1 MYRISVALI
10 AVVAC
15 AAATAQT
22 APVAASAPAQ
32 ASADAASQLG
42 KVTEVRG
49 LVTMSLGSRVA
60 TVQPQTPVFDGAR
73 FVASSSGKA
82 QLKFDNGCVLE
93 LEPNHWVTID
103 RELTCKALIASIH
116 SLDGIM
122 LAAPLPDIVP
132 ALGSALLGAAVY
144 RLPDG
149 SITPT
154 PR

>member
-1 MYRISVALI
+1 MRRISLAFI
-10 AVVAC
+10 AIAAC
-15 AAATAQT
+15 AAVSAQT
-22 APVAASAPAQ
+22 TPVSAPAQ
-32 ASADAASQLG
+32 APGSPASQLG

-82 QLKFDNGCVLE
+82 ELKFDNGCVLE

-103 RELTCKALIASIH
+103 RELTCKALIAAIQPI
-116 SLDGIM
+116 DGTL
-122 LAAPLPDIVP
+122 LAAPVPDIVP
-132 ALGSALLGAAVY
+132 ALGTALLGAAVY